1 MTPAALLIQ
10 LAGLSHREAADFLR
24 IRLDTVKSWHR
35 AHGANGTSDGILSEL
50 RALIAQQ
57 ERTAAQAIAQMAQMA
72 DIARENGEDAEGVL
86 GYPADD
92 YEARSLGW
100 PCVGAWRAMA
110 ARVIAAAPVRII
122 LVPRGSTPET
132 AAAADAHRK

>member
-24 IRLDTVKSWHR
+24 VRPDTVKSWHR
-35 AHGANGTSDGILSEL
+35 AVGANGTSNGILDEL

-57 ERTAAQAIAQMAQMA
+57 ERTAAQAIAQMA
-72 DIARENGEDAEGVL
+72 DIAREHGKDAEGVL

-92 YEARSLGW
+92 YEAQALGW

-110 ARVIAAAPVRII
+110 ARVIAAAPVKIV

>member
-10 LAGLSHREAADFLR
+10 LAGLSHREAADLLR
-24 IRLDTVKSWHR
+24 VRLDTVKSWHR
-35 AHGANGTSDGILSEL
+35 AHGANGTSDGILTEL

-57 ERTAAQAIAQMAQMA
+57 ERAAAQAIAIM
-72 DIARENGEDAEGVL
+72 DGIAREHGTEAEGVI

-92 YEARSLGW
+92 YEAQTLGW

-132 AAAADAHRK
+132 AAVADAHRK

>member
-24 IRLDTVKSWHR
+24 VRLDTVKSWHR
-35 AHGANGTSDGILSEL
+35 AHSANGTSDGILSEL

-57 ERTAAQAIAQMAQMA
+57 ERTAAQAIAMMAG
-72 DIARENGEDAEGVL
+72 IAREHGADADGIL
-86 GYPADD
+86 GYPTDD
-92 YEARSLGW
+92 HEAQALGW

-110 ARVIAAAPVRII
+110 ARVIAAAPVKIV